1 MAKASKTINVCLVGQ
16 KFMGRTHS
24 NAFLK
29 VGKFFDVPLLPV
41 MHTIAGRNAPELEEF
56 KERWGWQNATT
67 DWKKAVTNS
76 EIGLVDIGTPN
87 HLHAEMSIAALEA
100 GKHVACEKPLAGTL
114 ADARQMRD
122 AARKFKK
129 QQTFVW
135 YNYRRVPAVAL
146 AHQLAK
152 AGKLGRIFHVRAFYL
167 QDWGGP
173 GVPLLWRFQK
183 KFAGSGAHGDLN
195 AHIIDMARF
204 ITGDEITE
212 VVGSIAETFI
222 KERDIPTAGPAGG
235 ITGGTKGGGVKKGKS
250 DVDDAVLFLARFKG
264 GAVASFEASR
274 LATGNQ
280 NKNGLEIN
288 GDKGSIKFNF
298 EDMNYLDFYDATSDR
313 KTQGWTR
320 IMVTHGGDHP
330 YVGNWWPDAHII
342 GYEHGFINQTA
353 DMLNMLAGKKPVVPM
368 PDFEDAYKTQEV
380 LEAAIV
386 SAEQRSP
393 VRIADMK

>member
-1 MAKASKTINVCLVGQ
+1 MAEKKTINVCLIGQ

-29 VGKFFDVPLLPV
+29 VGKFFPDVPLLPV
-41 MHTIAGRNAPELEEF
+41 MHTICGRNEAELNEF
-56 KERWGWQNATT
+56 KDVWGWQNAST
-67 DWKKAVTNS
+67 DWKSAVKNP
-76 EIGLVDIGTPN
+76 EIGLVDVGTPN
-87 HLHAEMSIAALEA
+87 HLHKEMAIAALEA

-114 ADARQMRD
+114 DDARAMRD
-122 AARKFKK
+122 AAKK
-129 QQTFVW
+129 AKKSKTFVW

-212 VVGSIAETFI
+212 IIGSLAETFI
-222 KERDIPTAGPAGG
+222 KERDIVSEGPKGGIAGG
-235 ITGGTKGGGVKKGKS
+235 TSGAGKKGKS
-250 DVDDAVLFLARFKG
+250 DVDDAVLFLARFKQ
-264 GAVASFEASR
+264 GAVASFEATR

-288 GDKGSIKFNF
+288 GEKGSIRFNF
-298 EDMNYLDFYDATSDR
+298 EDMNYLEFYDATSER
-313 KTQGWTR
+313 KTQGWTK

-330 YVGNWWPDAHII
+330 YAGNWWPDAHII

-353 DMLNMLAGKKPVVPM
+353 DMLNIIGGKQPVVPM
-368 PDFEDAYKTQEV
+368 PDFEDAYKTQQV

-386 SAEQRSP
+386 SATERRP
-393 VRIADMK
+393 VKVAEMK